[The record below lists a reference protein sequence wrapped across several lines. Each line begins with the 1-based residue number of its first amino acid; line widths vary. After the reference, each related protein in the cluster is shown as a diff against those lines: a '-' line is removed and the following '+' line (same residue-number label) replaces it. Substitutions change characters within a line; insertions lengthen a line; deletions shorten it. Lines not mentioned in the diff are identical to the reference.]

1 MNNKSGENLTN
12 EAQPLYYVLVIYSQ
26 TNLPACDPRT
36 VGSFERFATLFLL
49 TNEKGRTNL
58 GQVDEC
64 ATIEDFARFIGE
76 NVFKIQSKSGEK
88 KSWFARILNFFK
100 K

>member
-1 MNNKSGENLTN
+1 M
-12 EAQPLYYVLVIYSQ
+12 
-26 TNLPACDPRT
+26 
-36 VGSFERFATLFLL
+36 

-64 ATIEDFARFIGE
+64 ATIEDFARLIGE
-76 NVFKIQSKSGEK
+76 KVFKIQSQSGEK

>member
-1 MNNKSGENLTN
+1 M
-12 EAQPLYYVLVIYSQ
+12 
-26 TNLPACDPRT
+26 
-36 VGSFERFATLFLL
+36 

-76 NVFKIQSKSGEK
+76 KVFKIRRKRGEK
-88 KSWFARILNFFK
+88 KSWFARILNFYK

>member
-1 MNNKSGENLTN
+1 MDIKGAKYYTLEYNNYKNNVSW
-12 EAQPLYYVLVIYSQ
+12 YF
-26 TNLPACDPRT
+26 CM
-36 VGSFERFATLFLL
+36 

-64 ATIEDFARFIGE
+64 ATIEDFARLIGE
-76 NVFKIQSKSGEK
+76 KVFKIQSKSGEK
-88 KSWFARILNFFK
+88 KSWFARTLNFFK

>member
-1 MNNKSGENLTN
+1 MT
-12 EAQPLYYVLVIYSQ
+12 PL
-26 TNLPACDPRT
+26 A
-36 VGSFERFATLFLL
+36 RFAAIAVDNQGANYYTLEYNIYKNKVSWYFCM

-64 ATIEDFARFIGE
+64 ATTEDFARLIGE
-76 NVFKIQSKSGEK
+76 KVFKIRRKRGEK

>member
-1 MNNKSGENLTN
+1 M
-12 EAQPLYYVLVIYSQ
+12 
-26 TNLPACDPRT
+26 
-36 VGSFERFATLFLL
+36 

-76 NVFKIQSKSGEK
+76 NVFKIQFKSGEK

-100 K
+100 KQPNKRRLIRVRSSA